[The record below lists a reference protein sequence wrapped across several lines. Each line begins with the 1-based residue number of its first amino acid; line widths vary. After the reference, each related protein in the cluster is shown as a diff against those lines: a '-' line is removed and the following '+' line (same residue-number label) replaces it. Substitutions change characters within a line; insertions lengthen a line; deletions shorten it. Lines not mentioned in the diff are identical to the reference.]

1 MTALGL
7 GCVKMRA
14 REERAELFSLCLLP
28 TVVASGFVF
37 QIDEV
42 ESKILS
48 GISLSEFSHSLGQK
62 RRKGHVRD
70 RSAHAR

>member
-1 MTALGL
+1 MHFVAVHMSPFGL

-37 QIDEV
+37 QIDE
-42 ESKILS
+42 SS
-48 GISLSEFSHSLGQK
+48 
-62 RRKGHVRD
+62 RKFYQRIRF
-70 RSAHAR
+70 RSFHTA